1 MFQCSSLDPE
11 GFPKNIICIYCEID
25 HSFFCSITASCI
37 PLFFLFI
44 YGLRTKSNDLG
55 KKGQSDTSKA
65 LEIVM
70 HAEQL
75 RQSEEELKHL
85 LIYGYGQAGLW
96 EQLLLERSK
105 IRQAKERE
113 AMAQKHMVEASL
125 EPDVTKAKVLAAIST
140 NLPDEDDA
148 IAQEFD
154 RRVKIAEL
162 MLKEKQVDLKAK
174 DMADNK
180 DIVRMQMQQKA

>member
-1 MFQCSSLDPE
+1 MDPISAAAAAFAAAQTAVATIKKAQAL
-11 GFPKNIICIYCEID
+11 GKDISNIIGEFGK
-25 HSFFCSITASCI
+25 FFDA
-37 PLFFLFI
+37 
-44 YGLRTKSNDLG
+44 KDVVQKAANDLG

-105 IRQAKERE
+105 IRQAKEKE
-113 AMAQKHMVEASL
+113 ARDL
-125 EPDVTKAKVLAAIST
+125 ERKRKKVVKQRMDWAIGIT
-140 NLPDEDDA
+140 A
-148 IAQEFD
+148 ILGA
-154 RRVKIAEL
+154 VIAGISIL
-162 MLKEKQVDLKAK
+162 VLVVSIINA
-174 DMADNK
+174 
-180 DIVRMQMQQKA
+180 RGG

>member
-1 MFQCSSLDPE
+1 MDPISAAATAFAAAQTAVATIKKAQAL
-11 GFPKNIICIYCEID
+11 GKDISNIIGEFGK
-25 HSFFCSITASCI
+25 FFDA
-37 PLFFLFI
+37 
-44 YGLRTKSNDLG
+44 KDVVQKAANDLG

-105 IRQAKERE
+105 IRQAKEKEARE
-113 AMAQKHMVEASL
+113 L
-125 EPDVTKAKVLAAIST
+125 ERKRKKIAKQRVDWAIGIAT
-140 NLPDEDDA
+140 ILGVA
-148 IAQEFD
+148 IAGISVLVMVVSIINA
-154 RRVKIAEL
+154 RGG
-162 MLKEKQVDLKAK
+162 
-174 DMADNK
+174 
-180 DIVRMQMQQKA
+180 

>member
-1 MFQCSSLDPE
+1 MDP
-11 GFPKNIICIYCEID
+11 
-25 HSFFCSITASCI
+25 ITAAATI
-37 PLFFLFI
+37 GEFGKFFDA
-44 YGLRTKSNDLG
+44 KDVVQKAANDLG

-70 HAEQL
+70 HAETL

-113 AMAQKHMVEASL
+113 ARNLERKRKQIAKKRMDWAIGITVFVTIGTVAVSL
-125 EPDVTKAKVLAAIST
+125 LV
-140 NLPDEDDA
+140 
-148 IAQEFD
+148 F
-154 RRVKIAEL
+154 
-162 MLKEKQVDLKAK
+162 
-174 DMADNK
+174 
-180 DIVRMQMQQKA
+180 IVSIINSRG

>member
-1 MFQCSSLDPE
+1 MDPISAAAAAFAAAQTAVATIKKAQAL
-11 GFPKNIICIYCEID
+11 GKDISNIIGEFGK
-25 HSFFCSITASCI
+25 FFDA
-37 PLFFLFI
+37 
-44 YGLRTKSNDLG
+44 KDVVQKAANDLG

-105 IRQAKERE
+105 IRQAKEKE
-113 AMAQKHMVEASL
+113 ARDL
-125 EPDVTKAKVLAAIST
+125 ERKRKKVAKQRMDWAIGITAILGAVIAGISVLVLVVSIINA
-140 NLPDEDDA
+140 
-148 IAQEFD
+148 
-154 RRVKIAEL
+154 RGG
-162 MLKEKQVDLKAK
+162 
-174 DMADNK
+174 
-180 DIVRMQMQQKA
+180 

>member
-1 MFQCSSLDPE
+1 MDPISAAAAAFAAAQTAVATIKKAQAL
-11 GFPKNIICIYCEID
+11 GKDISNIIGEFGK
-25 HSFFCSITASCI
+25 FFDA
-37 PLFFLFI
+37 
-44 YGLRTKSNDLG
+44 KDVVQKAANDLG

-105 IRQAKERE
+105 IRQAKEKEARE
-113 AMAQKHMVEASL
+113 L
-125 EPDVTKAKVLAAIST
+125 ERKRK
-140 NLPDEDDA
+140 
-148 IAQEFD
+148 
-154 RRVKIAEL
+154 KIA
-162 MLKEKQVDLKAK
+162 KQRVDWAIGIATILGATIAGISVLV
-174 DMADNK
+174 MVVSIINA
-180 DIVRMQMQQKA
+180 RGG

>member
-1 MFQCSSLDPE
+1 MDPITAAATAFAAAQTAVATIKKAQAL
-11 GFPKNIICIYCEID
+11 GKDISNIIGEFGK
-25 HSFFCSITASCI
+25 FFDAKDIVQKAA
-37 PLFFLFI
+37 
-44 YGLRTKSNDLG
+44 NDLG

-105 IRQAKERE
+105 IRQAKEKEARE
-113 AMAQKHMVEASL
+113 L
-125 EPDVTKAKVLAAIST
+125 ERKRKKIAKQRVDWAIGIAT
-140 NLPDEDDA
+140 ILGVA
-148 IAQEFD
+148 IAGISVLVMVVSIINA
-154 RRVKIAEL
+154 RGG
-162 MLKEKQVDLKAK
+162 
-174 DMADNK
+174 
-180 DIVRMQMQQKA
+180 

>member
-1 MFQCSSLDPE
+1 MDPISAAAAAFAAAQTAVATIKKAQAL
-11 GFPKNIICIYCEID
+11 GKDISNIIGEFGK
-25 HSFFCSITASCI
+25 FFDAKDIVQKAA
-37 PLFFLFI
+37 
-44 YGLRTKSNDLG
+44 NDLG

-105 IRQAKERE
+105 IRQAKEKEARE
-113 AMAQKHMVEASL
+113 L
-125 EPDVTKAKVLAAIST
+125 ERKRKKIAKQRVDWAIGIAT
-140 NLPDEDDA
+140 ILGVA
-148 IAQEFD
+148 IAGISVLVMVVSIINA
-154 RRVKIAEL
+154 RGG
-162 MLKEKQVDLKAK
+162 
-174 DMADNK
+174 
-180 DIVRMQMQQKA
+180 

>member
-1 MFQCSSLDPE
+1 MDPISAAAAAFAAAQTAVATIKKAQAL
-11 GFPKNIICIYCEID
+11 GKDISNIIGEFGK
-25 HSFFCSITASCI
+25 FFDA
-37 PLFFLFI
+37 
-44 YGLRTKSNDLG
+44 KDVVQKAANDLG

-105 IRQAKERE
+105 IRQAKEKE
-113 AMAQKHMVEASL
+113 ARDLERKRKKVAKQRMDWAIGITAILGAVIAGISVLVMVMSIL
-125 EPDVTKAKVLAAIST
+125 NS
-140 NLPDEDDA
+140 
-148 IAQEFD
+148 
-154 RRVKIAEL
+154 RGG
-162 MLKEKQVDLKAK
+162 
-174 DMADNK
+174 
-180 DIVRMQMQQKA
+180 

>member
-1 MFQCSSLDPE
+1 MDPISAAAAAFAAAQTAVATIKKAQAL
-11 GFPKNIICIYCEID
+11 GKDISNIIGEFGK
-25 HSFFCSITASCI
+25 FFDA
-37 PLFFLFI
+37 
-44 YGLRTKSNDLG
+44 KDVVQKAANDLG

-85 LIYGYGQAGLW
+85 LIYGYGQSGLW

-113 AMAQKHMVEASL
+113 AREL
-125 EPDVTKAKVLAAIST
+125 ERKRK
-140 NLPDEDDA
+140 
-148 IAQEFD
+148 
-154 RRVKIAEL
+154 KIA
-162 MLKEKQVDLKAK
+162 KQRVDWAIGITAILGAVIAGISVLV
-174 DMADNK
+174 MVLSVVNSRGSAW
-180 DIVRMQMQQKA
+180 IG

>member
-1 MFQCSSLDPE
+1 MDPISAAAAAFAAAQTAVATIKKAQAL
-11 GFPKNIICIYCEID
+11 GKDISNIIGEFGK
-25 HSFFCSITASCI
+25 FFDA
-37 PLFFLFI
+37 
-44 YGLRTKSNDLG
+44 KDVVQKAANDLG

-113 AMAQKHMVEASL
+113 ARELERKRKKVAAQRINWAIGIF
-125 EPDVTKAKVLAAIST
+125 TILATITVGIS
-140 NLPDEDDA
+140 
-148 IAQEFD
+148 
-154 RRVKIAEL
+154 V
-162 MLKEKQVDLKAK
+162 
-174 DMADNK
+174 
-180 DIVRMQMQQKA
+180 IVMTISIFNSRGTAWIG

>member
-1 MFQCSSLDPE
+1 MDPISAAATAFAAAQTAVATIKKAQAL
-11 GFPKNIICIYCEID
+11 GKDISNIIGEFGK
-25 HSFFCSITASCI
+25 FFDA
-37 PLFFLFI
+37 
-44 YGLRTKSNDLG
+44 KDVVQKAANDLG

-105 IRQAKERE
+105 IRQAKEKETRE
-113 AMAQKHMVEASL
+113 L
-125 EPDVTKAKVLAAIST
+125 ERKRKKIAKQRVDWAIGIAT
-140 NLPDEDDA
+140 ILGVA
-148 IAQEFD
+148 IAGISVLVMVVSIINA
-154 RRVKIAEL
+154 RGG
-162 MLKEKQVDLKAK
+162 
-174 DMADNK
+174 
-180 DIVRMQMQQKA
+180 

>member
-1 MFQCSSLDPE
+1 MDPISAAAAAFAAAQTAVATIKKAQAL
-11 GFPKNIICIYCEID
+11 GKDISNIIGEFGK
-25 HSFFCSITASCI
+25 FFDA
-37 PLFFLFI
+37 
-44 YGLRTKSNDLG
+44 KDVVQKAANDLG

-105 IRQAKERE
+105 IRQAKEKE
-113 AMAQKHMVEASL
+113 ARDL
-125 EPDVTKAKVLAAIST
+125 ERKRKKVAKQRMDWAIGITAILGAVIAGISILVLVVSIINA
-140 NLPDEDDA
+140 
-148 IAQEFD
+148 
-154 RRVKIAEL
+154 RGG
-162 MLKEKQVDLKAK
+162 
-174 DMADNK
+174 
-180 DIVRMQMQQKA
+180 

>member
-1 MFQCSSLDPE
+1 MDPITAAATAFAAAQTAVATIKKAQAL
-11 GFPKNIICIYCEID
+11 GKDISNIIGEFGK
-25 HSFFCSITASCI
+25 FFDA
-37 PLFFLFI
+37 
-44 YGLRTKSNDLG
+44 KDVVQKAANDLG

-113 AMAQKHMVEASL
+113 AREL
-125 EPDVTKAKVLAAIST
+125 ERKRK
-140 NLPDEDDA
+140 
-148 IAQEFD
+148 
-154 RRVKIAEL
+154 KIA
-162 MLKEKQVDLKAK
+162 KQRVDWAIGIAIFTGVITALVSILIMIISVVNSRGNAW
-174 DMADNK
+174 
-180 DIVRMQMQQKA
+180 IG

>member
-1 MFQCSSLDPE
+1 MDPISAAAAAFAAAQTAVATIKKAQALGKDISS
-11 GFPKNIICIYCEID
+11 IISEFGK
-25 HSFFCSITASCI
+25 FFDA
-37 PLFFLFI
+37 
-44 YGLRTKSNDLG
+44 KDVVQKAANDLG

-85 LIYGYGQAGLW
+85 LIYGYGQSGLW

-113 AMAQKHMVEASL
+113 ARELERKRKKVAKQRVDWAIGIATMLAVGVAFASILVMVVSVINSRGNAW
-125 EPDVTKAKVLAAIST
+125 IG
-140 NLPDEDDA
+140 
-148 IAQEFD
+148 
-154 RRVKIAEL
+154 
-162 MLKEKQVDLKAK
+162 
-174 DMADNK
+174 
-180 DIVRMQMQQKA
+180 

>member
-1 MFQCSSLDPE
+1 MDPISAAAAAFAAAQTAVATIKKAQAL
-11 GFPKNIICIYCEID
+11 GKDISNIIGEFGK
-25 HSFFCSITASCI
+25 FFDA
-37 PLFFLFI
+37 
-44 YGLRTKSNDLG
+44 KDVVQKAANDLG

-105 IRQAKERE
+105 IRQAKEKE
-113 AMAQKHMVEASL
+113 ARDL
-125 EPDVTKAKVLAAIST
+125 ERKRKKVAKQRMDWAIGITAMLGAVIAGISVLVLVVSIINA
-140 NLPDEDDA
+140 
-148 IAQEFD
+148 
-154 RRVKIAEL
+154 RGG
-162 MLKEKQVDLKAK
+162 
-174 DMADNK
+174 
-180 DIVRMQMQQKA
+180 

>member
-1 MFQCSSLDPE
+1 MDPITAAATAFAAAQTAVATIKKAQAL
-11 GFPKNIICIYCEID
+11 GKDISNIIGEFGK
-25 HSFFCSITASCI
+25 FFDA
-37 PLFFLFI
+37 
-44 YGLRTKSNDLG
+44 KDVVQKAANDLG

-70 HAEQL
+70 HAETL

-113 AMAQKHMVEASL
+113 AREL
-125 EPDVTKAKVLAAIST
+125 ERKRK
-140 NLPDEDDA
+140 
-148 IAQEFD
+148 
-154 RRVKIAEL
+154 KIA
-162 MLKEKQVDLKAK
+162 KQRIDWAVGIAVFAGVITALVSVLVMVVSIINSRGNAW
-174 DMADNK
+174 
-180 DIVRMQMQQKA
+180 IG